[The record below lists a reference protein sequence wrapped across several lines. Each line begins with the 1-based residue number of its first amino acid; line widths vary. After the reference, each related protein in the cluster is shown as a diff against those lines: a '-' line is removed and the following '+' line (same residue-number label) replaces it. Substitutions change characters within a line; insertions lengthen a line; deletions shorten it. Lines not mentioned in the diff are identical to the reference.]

1 MPARRVAWMREAEI
15 KHARLAMLAA
25 AGWPFSEL
33 WHGPLAGITGLPFE
47 LDSTQGRAPAVLN
60 GNIGEAAP
68 VLALALLFAS
78 YLECATLDQ
87 VHGLTATGKTISAK
101 SGQPVLKTYTPGDLN
116 FDPFNLYTFFG
127 WQAPPMIEA
136 SASADPE
143 YRMRW
148 IAFNRKEM
156 ETAEIK
162 NGRLAM
168 LGITGFAFQEA
179 LWGTPVVDQTPLL
192 FTPISDLIFSG
203 RY

>member
-1 MPARRVAWMREAEI
+1 
-15 KHARLAMLAA
+15 
-25 AGWPFSEL
+25 
-33 WHGPLAGITGLPFE
+33 
-47 LDSTQGRAPAVLN
+47 
-60 GNIGEAAP
+60 
-68 VLALALLFAS
+68 
-78 YLECATLDQ
+78 
-87 VHGLTATGKTISAK
+87 
-101 SGQPVLKTYTPGDLN
+101 
-116 FDPFNLYTFFG
+116 
-127 WQAPPMIEA
+127 MIEA